1 MTGDSGAWDADGIG
15 LGVVIRADCK
25 EPKEAF
31 GPDAH
36 VHCFSVEIVSQVYTC
51 VKTNQIV
58 NFMFGLLHTLC
69 LVYCISVYLSK
80 AI

>member
-15 LGVVIRADCK
+15 IRVVIRADCK

-36 VHCFSVEIVSQVYTC
+36 VHCFVSGDSFTGIYMCQ
-51 VKTNQIV
+51 N
-58 NFMFGLLHTLC
+58 
-69 LVYCISVYLSK
+69 
-80 AI
+80 